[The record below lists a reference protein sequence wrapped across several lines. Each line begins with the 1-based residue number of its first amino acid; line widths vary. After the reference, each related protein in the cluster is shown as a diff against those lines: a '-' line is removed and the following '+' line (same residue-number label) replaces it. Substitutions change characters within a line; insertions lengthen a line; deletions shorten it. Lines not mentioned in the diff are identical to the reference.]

1 MRQLTWPLGGQ
12 HEKRKRS
19 HDTTDRGSEL
29 GVVRHAD
36 AWSDVQFKN
45 AHIGQ
50 RTAEAIKHQLKSV
63 LSSIVKAALSFSSAW
78 TAGTTTEDARL
89 TRRYAALAVGKKY
102 ACAASTCQTD
112 HTACGDLAWAHVDD
126 GWSRAPP

>member
-1 MRQLTWPLGGQ
+1 MRQLTWPLGEQ

-36 AWSDVQFKN
+36 AWSDVQLKN

-78 TAGTTTEDARL
+78 TAGTTTEDARPSHSKI
-89 TRRYAALAVGKKY
+89 RRFGRGQEVCVCSEHLPNV
-102 ACAASTCQTD
+102 S
-112 HTACGDLAWAHVDD
+112 HRV
-126 GWSRAPP
+126 R